1 MDGRRV
7 LHVAYY
13 LPFGVFGTPYNAE
26 NVCQVFTFDEDYPEV
41 YFNYFNF
48 TSLSFFA
55 PRLEKCIFHL
65 YGKLN

>member
-1 MDGRRV
+1 MWLTICPSVSLVRHTTLKMFVKFSHSTTHQLRNG
-7 LHVAYY
+7 
-13 LPFGVFGTPYNAE
+13 
-26 NVCQVFTFDEDYPEV
+26 EDYPEV
-41 YFNYFNF
+41 YFNV